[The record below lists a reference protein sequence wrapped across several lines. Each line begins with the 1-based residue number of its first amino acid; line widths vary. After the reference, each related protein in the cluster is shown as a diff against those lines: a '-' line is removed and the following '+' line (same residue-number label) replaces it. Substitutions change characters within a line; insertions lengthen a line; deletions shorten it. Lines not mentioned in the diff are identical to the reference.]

1 MEYIRV
7 DVDKELVQAVKRLTG
22 SKTNREVVHDALR
35 KTLAMARQGELLKR
49 METRV
54 FSDEQL
60 TPTTTQ
66 YPL

>member
-22 SKTNREVVHDALR
+22 SKTHGEVVHDALR
-35 KTLAMARQGELLKR
+35 KTLAMARQAELLRR

-60 TPTTTQ
+60 TPITVQ